1 MITDTTVTATSAERT
16 ETIMT
21 IVPPP
26 LSSLEFSNDR
36 LPVSPGS
43 IVSVGAAGSVGSTGS
58 VGTVGSV
65 RSLVSIGLVCV
76 TSVVDCV
83 TGNEV
88 VSRAFWVV
96 LGFGVGILVDFK
108 VEGITVVFDFVVVAI
123 VVVFIVVLGFN
134 VVIFIVVVAAGV
146 VD

>member
-16 ETIMT
+16 DTIMT

-36 LPVSPGS
+36 LPVPPGS
-43 IVSVGAAGSVGSTGS
+43 IGSVGSTGS
-58 VGTVGSV
+58 VCSVGSV
-65 RSLVSIGLVCV
+65 RSLVSIGLVCK
-76 TSVVDCV
+76 TSVVDCL

-88 VSRAFWVV
+88 VSLAFWVV
-96 LGFGVGILVDFK
+96 LGFVVGILVDFK
-108 VEGITVVFDFVVVAI
+108 VKGIAVVFDFVVATV
-123 VVVFIVVLGFN
+123 VVLGFN
-134 VVIFIVVVAAGV
+134 VVIFIVVVAAGI

>member
-16 ETIMT
+16 ETTVT
-21 IVPPP
+21 IVFPT

-43 IVSVGAAGSVGSTGS
+43 LGSVGF
-58 VGTVGSV
+58 V

-96 LGFGVGILVDFK
+96 LGFVVGILVDFK
-108 VEGITVVFDFVVVAI
+108 VESIAVVFDFVVAAI
-123 VVVFIVVLGFN
+123 DVVFIVVLGFN

-146 VD
+146 AD

>member
-1 MITDTTVTATSAERT
+1 MITDTTVTAKSAERT
-16 ETIMT
+16 ETTMA

-36 LPVSPGS
+36 LLVSPGS
-43 IVSVGAAGSVGSTGS
+43 IGSVGAAGSVGSTGS
-58 VGTVGSV
+58 VGSV

-88 VSRAFWVV
+88 VSRAFWFV
-96 LGFGVGILVDFK
+96 LGFVVDISVDFK
-108 VEGITVVFDFVVVAI
+108 VEGITVVFDFVVAAI
-123 VVVFIVVLGFN
+123 VVVFIVVFGFN
-134 VVIFIVVVAAGV
+134 DVIFIVVVAPGV

>member
-1 MITDTTVTATSAERT
+1 MIADTTVTAKSAERT
-16 ETIMT
+16 ETTMI

-36 LPVSPGS
+36 FPVSPGS
-43 IVSVGAAGSVGSTGS
+43 IGSVGSTGC
-58 VGTVGSV
+58 VGSAGSVGSV
-65 RSLVSIGLVCV
+65 CSLVSIGLVSV

-88 VSRAFWVV
+88 VSRAFWFV
-96 LGFGVGILVDFK
+96 LGFVVGILVDFK
-108 VEGITVVFDFVVVAI
+108 VEGITVVFDFVVDAI
-123 VVVFIVVLGFN
+123 VVVCTVVFGFN

>member
-1 MITDTTVTATSAERT
+1 MITDTTVTAKSAERT
-16 ETIMT
+16 ETTMT

-36 LPVSPGS
+36 LPVSQGS
-43 IVSVGAAGSVGSTGS
+43 IGS
-58 VGTVGSV
+58 VGSV
-65 RSLVSIGLVCV
+65 RSLVSIGLVRV

-88 VSRAFWVV
+88 VSRAFWFV
-96 LGFGVGILVDFK
+96 LGFVVGISVDFK
-108 VEGITVVFDFVVVAI
+108 VEGITVIFDFVVAAI
-123 VVVFIVVLGFN
+123 VVVCTVVFGFN
-134 VVIFIVVVAAGV
+134 VVIFIIVVAAGV

>member
-1 MITDTTVTATSAERT
+1 MITDTTVTARSAERT
-16 ETIMT
+16 ETTMT

-26 LSSLEFSNDR
+26 LSSFEFSNDR
-36 LPVSPGS
+36 LPTSPGS
-43 IVSVGAAGSVGSTGS
+43 IDSVGSAGSVGSTGS
-58 VGTVGSV
+58 VGSV
-65 RSLVSIGLVCV
+65 RSLVSIGLLRV

-88 VSRAFWVV
+88 VSLTFWVV
-96 LGFGVGILVDFK
+96 LGFVVDILVDFK
-108 VEGITVVFDFVVVAI
+108 VEGITVIFDFVVAAI
-123 VVVFIVVLGFN
+123 VVIFIVVFGFN

>member
-1 MITDTTVTATSAERT
+1 MITDTTVTAKSAERT
-16 ETIMT
+16 ETTMI

-36 LPVSPGS
+36 LLVSPGS
-43 IVSVGAAGSVGSTGS
+43 IGSVGAAGSVGSTGS
-58 VGTVGSV
+58 VGCV
-65 RSLVSIGLVCV
+65 RSLVSIGLVRV

-96 LGFGVGILVDFK
+96 LGFVVGISVDFK
-108 VEGITVVFDFVVVAI
+108 VEGIAVVFDFVVAAI
-123 VVVFIVVLGFN
+123 VVVFIVVFGFN
-134 VVIFIVVVAAGV
+134 DVIFIVVVAPGV

>member
-16 ETIMT
+16 DTIMT

-36 LPVSPGS
+36 LPVPPGS
-43 IVSVGAAGSVGSTGS
+43 IGSVGSTGS
-58 VGTVGSV
+58 VCSVGSV
-65 RSLVSIGLVCV
+65 RSLVSIGLVSV

-96 LGFGVGILVDFK
+96 LGFVVGIFVDFK
-108 VEGITVVFDFVVVAI
+108 VKGITVVFDFVVAAI
-123 VVVFIVVLGFN
+123 DVVFIVVLGFN

>member
-1 MITDTTVTATSAERT
+1 MIPDTTVTATSAERT
-16 ETIMT
+16 ETTMT
-21 IVPPP
+21 IAPPP

-36 LPVSPGS
+36 LPVSQGS
-43 IVSVGAAGSVGSTGS
+43 IGS
-58 VGTVGSV
+58 VGSV

-96 LGFGVGILVDFK
+96 LCFVVGVLVDFK
-108 VEGITVVFDFVVVAI
+108 VESITVVFDFVVAAI
-123 VVVFIVVLGFN
+123 VVVFTVVFGFN

>member
-1 MITDTTVTATSAERT
+1 MITDTTVTAKSAERT
-16 ETIMT
+16 ETTMT

-43 IVSVGAAGSVGSTGS
+43 IGSVSSTGSVGSTGF
-58 VGTVGSV
+58 VGCV
-65 RSLVSIGLVCV
+65 RSLVSIGLVCK
-76 TSVVDCV
+76 TSVVDCL

-96 LGFGVGILVDFK
+96 LGFVVDISVDFK
-108 VEGITVVFDFVVVAI
+108 VEGIAVVFDFVVAT
-123 VVVFIVVLGFN
+123 IVVLGFN
-134 VVIFIVVVAAGV
+134 VVIFIVVIAAGI

>member
-1 MITDTTVTATSAERT
+1 MITDTTVTAKSAERT
-16 ETIMT
+16 ETTMI

-36 LPVSPGS
+36 LLVSPGS
-43 IVSVGAAGSVGSTGS
+43 IGS
-58 VGTVGSV
+58 VGSV

-96 LGFGVGILVDFK
+96 LGFVVGISVDFK
-108 VEGITVVFDFVVVAI
+108 VEGIAVVFDFVVAAI
-123 VVVFIVVLGFN
+123 VVVFIVVFGFN

>member
-1 MITDTTVTATSAERT
+1 MITDTTVTAKSAERT
-16 ETIMT
+16 ETTMI

-36 LPVSPGS
+36 LLVSPGS
-43 IVSVGAAGSVGSTGS
+43 IGSVGAASWVGSAGSVGS
-58 VGTVGSV
+58 VC
-65 RSLVSIGLVCV
+65 SLVSIGLVSV

-96 LGFGVGILVDFK
+96 LGFVVGISVDFK
-108 VEGITVVFDFVVVAI
+108 VGGIAVVFDFVVAAI
-123 VVVFIVVLGFN
+123 VVVFIVVFGFN
-134 VVIFIVVVAAGV
+134 DVIFIVVVAPVV

>member
-26 LSSLEFSNDR
+26 LSSLELSNDR

-43 IVSVGAAGSVGSTGS
+43 IGSVGAAGSVGSTGS
-58 VGTVGSV
+58 VGCV
-65 RSLVSIGLVCV
+65 RSLVSIGLVRV

-96 LGFGVGILVDFK
+96 LGFVVGISVDFK
-108 VEGITVVFDFVVVAI
+108 VEGIAVVFDFVVAAI
-123 VVVFIVVLGFN
+123 VVVFIVVFGFN
-134 VVIFIVVVAAGV
+134 DVIFIVVVAPGV

>member
-16 ETIMT
+16 ETTMI

-36 LPVSPGS
+36 LLVSPGS
-43 IVSVGAAGSVGSTGS
+43 MGSVGAAGSVGSTGS
-58 VGTVGSV
+58 VGSV
-65 RSLVSIGLVCV
+65 CSLVSIGLVSV

-96 LGFGVGILVDFK
+96 LGFVVGISVDFK
-108 VEGITVVFDFVVVAI
+108 VEGIAVVFDFVVAAI
-123 VVVFIVVLGFN
+123 VVVLIVVFGFN
-134 VVIFIVVVAAGV
+134 DVIFIVVVAPVV

>member
-1 MITDTTVTATSAERT
+1 MITDTTVTAKSAERT
-16 ETIMT
+16 ETTMI

-36 LPVSPGS
+36 LLVSPGS
-43 IVSVGAAGSVGSTGS
+43 IGS
-58 VGTVGSV
+58 VGSV

-96 LGFGVGILVDFK
+96 LGFVVGISVDFK
-108 VEGITVVFDFVVVAI
+108 VEGIAVVFDFVVAAI
-123 VVVFIVVLGFN
+123 VVVCTVVFGFN

>member
-1 MITDTTVTATSAERT
+1 MIRDTTVTATSAERT
-16 ETIMT
+16 ETTIT
-21 IVPPP
+21 IVSPK

-43 IVSVGAAGSVGSTGS
+43 LGS
-58 VGTVGSV
+58 VGSV

-88 VSRAFWVV
+88 VSRAFWFV
-96 LGFGVGILVDFK
+96 LGFVVGILVDFE
-108 VEGITVVFDFVVVAI
+108 VEGITVVFDFIVAAI
-123 VVVFIVVLGFN
+123 VVVCTVVFGFN

>member
-1 MITDTTVTATSAERT
+1 MITDTTVTAKSAERT
-16 ETIMT
+16 ETTMI

-36 LPVSPGS
+36 LLVSPGS
-43 IVSVGAAGSVGSTGS
+43 IGS
-58 VGTVGSV
+58 VGSV

-96 LGFGVGILVDFK
+96 LGFVVGILVDFK
-108 VEGITVVFDFVVVAI
+108 VEGIAVVFDFVVAAI
-123 VVVFIVVLGFN
+123 VVVCTVVFGFN

>member
-16 ETIMT
+16 ETTMT

-26 LSSLEFSNDR
+26 LSSFEFSNDL
-36 LPVSPGS
+36 LPISPGS
-43 IVSVGAAGSVGSTGS
+43 IESVGLAGSVGST
-58 VGTVGSV
+58 GSV
-65 RSLVSIGLVCV
+65 RSLVSIGLLRV

-88 VSRAFWVV
+88 VSRALWVV
-96 LGFGVGILVDFK
+96 LGFVVDILVDFK
-108 VEGITVVFDFVVVAI
+108 VEGITVIFDFVVAAI
-123 VVVFIVVLGFN
+123 
-134 VVIFIVVVAAGV
+134 VVIFIVVFGFNVFIFIVVIAAGV

>member
-1 MITDTTVTATSAERT
+1 M
-16 ETIMT
+16 
-21 IVPPP
+21 
-26 LSSLEFSNDR
+26 
-36 LPVSPGS
+36 
-43 IVSVGAAGSVGSTGS
+43 
-58 VGTVGSV
+58 
-65 RSLVSIGLVCV
+65 

-96 LGFGVGILVDFK
+96 LGFVVGISVDFK
-108 VEGITVVFDFVVVAI
+108 VEGITVVFDFVVDAI
-123 VVVFIVVLGFN
+123 VVVCTVVFGFN

>member
-1 MITDTTVTATSAERT
+1 M
-16 ETIMT
+16 
-21 IVPPP
+21 
-26 LSSLEFSNDR
+26 
-36 LPVSPGS
+36 
-43 IVSVGAAGSVGSTGS
+43 
-58 VGTVGSV
+58 
-65 RSLVSIGLVCV
+65 

-96 LGFGVGILVDFK
+96 FGFVVGILVDFK
-108 VEGITVVFDFVVVAI
+108 VEGITVVFDFVVAAI
-123 VVVFIVVLGFN
+123 VVVVVLGFK

>member
-1 MITDTTVTATSAERT
+1 MITDTTVTAKSAERT
-16 ETIMT
+16 ETTMI

-36 LPVSPGS
+36 LLVSPGS
-43 IVSVGAAGSVGSTGS
+43 IGSVGAAGSVGSTGS
-58 VGTVGSV
+58 VGSV
-65 RSLVSIGLVCV
+65 RSLVSIGLVRV

-96 LGFGVGILVDFK
+96 LGFVVGISVDFK
-108 VEGITVVFDFVVVAI
+108 VEGIAFVFDFVVAAI
-123 VVVFIVVLGFN
+123 VVVFIVVFGFN
-134 VVIFIVVVAAGV
+134 DVIFIVVVAPGV

>member
-1 MITDTTVTATSAERT
+1 MITDTTVTAKSAERT
-16 ETIMT
+16 ETTMI

-36 LPVSPGS
+36 LLVSPGS
-43 IVSVGAAGSVGSTGS
+43 IGSVGAAGSVGSTGS
-58 VGTVGSV
+58 VGSV
-65 RSLVSIGLVCV
+65 CSLVSIGLVSV

-88 VSRAFWVV
+88 VSCAFWVV
-96 LGFGVGILVDFK
+96 LCFVVGILVDFK
-108 VEGITVVFDFVVVAI
+108 VEGIAVVFDFVVAAI
-123 VVVFIVVLGFN
+123 VVVFIVVFGFN
-134 VVIFIVVVAAGV
+134 DVIFIVVVAPGV

>member
-21 IVPPP
+21 IVPPT

-43 IVSVGAAGSVGSTGS
+43 LGS
-58 VGTVGSV
+58 VGSV

-76 TSVVDCV
+76 TSAVDCV

-88 VSRAFWVV
+88 VSRAFWFV
-96 LGFGVGILVDFK
+96 LGFVVGILVDFE
-108 VEGITVVFDFVVVAI
+108 VEGITVVFDFVVAAI
-123 VVVFIVVLGFN
+123 VVVCTVVFGFN

>member
-21 IVPPP
+21 IVPLP

-36 LPVSPGS
+36 FPVSPGS
-43 IVSVGAAGSVGSTGS
+43 IGSVGAAGSVGSTGS
-58 VGTVGSV
+58 VGSV

-88 VSRAFWVV
+88 VSRAFWIVLSFVV
-96 LGFGVGILVDFK
+96 GVLVDFK
-108 VEGITVVFDFVVVAI
+108 VKGITVVFDFVVAAI
-123 VVVFIVVLGFN
+123 VVVFIVFLGFN

>member
-16 ETIMT
+16 ETTMI

-36 LPVSPGS
+36 LLVSPGS
-43 IVSVGAAGSVGSTGS
+43 IGSVGAGGSVGSAGSVGS
-58 VGTVGSV
+58 VC
-65 RSLVSIGLVCV
+65 SLVSIGLVCV

-96 LGFGVGILVDFK
+96 LGFVVGISVDFK
-108 VEGITVVFDFVVVAI
+108 VEGIAVVFDFVVAAI
-123 VVVFIVVLGFN
+123 VVVFIVVFGFDD
-134 VVIFIVVVAAGV
+134 VVFIVVVAPGV

>member
-1 MITDTTVTATSAERT
+1 MITDTTVTAKSAERT
-16 ETIMT
+16 ETTMI

-36 LPVSPGS
+36 LLVSPGS
-43 IVSVGAAGSVGSTGS
+43 IGSVGAAGSVGSTGS
-58 VGTVGSV
+58 VGSV

-76 TSVVDCV
+76 TSAVDCV

-96 LGFGVGILVDFK
+96 LGFVVGILVDFK
-108 VEGITVVFDFVVVAI
+108 VEGIAVVFDFVVAAI
-123 VVVFIVVLGFN
+123 VVVCTVVFGFN

>member
-36 LPVSPGS
+36 LLVSPGS
-43 IVSVGAAGSVGSTGS
+43 IGSVGAAGSVGSTGS
-58 VGTVGSV
+58 VGCV

-88 VSRAFWVV
+88 VSRPFWVV
-96 LGFGVGILVDFK
+96 LCFVVGVLVDFK
-108 VEGITVVFDFVVVAI
+108 VESITVVFDFVVAAI
-123 VVVFIVVLGFN
+123 VVVFTVVFGFN

>member
-16 ETIMT
+16 ETTMI

-36 LPVSPGS
+36 LLVSPGS
-43 IVSVGAAGSVGSTGS
+43 IGSVGAAGSVGSTGS
-58 VGTVGSV
+58 VGCV
-65 RSLVSIGLVCV
+65 RSLVSIGLVRV

-96 LGFGVGILVDFK
+96 LGFVVGISVDFK
-108 VEGITVVFDFVVVAI
+108 VEGITVVFDFVVAAI
-123 VVVFIVVLGFN
+123 VVVFIVVFGFDD
-134 VVIFIVVVAAGV
+134 VIFIVVVAPGV

>member
-21 IVPPP
+21 IVPLP

-36 LPVSPGS
+36 FPVSPGS
-43 IVSVGAAGSVGSTGS
+43 IGSVGAAGSVGSTGS
-58 VGTVGSV
+58 VGSV

-96 LGFGVGILVDFK
+96 LGFVVGILADFK
-108 VEGITVVFDFVVVAI
+108 VEGIAVVFDFVVAAI
-123 VVVFIVVLGFN
+123 VVVFTVVFGFN

>member
-1 MITDTTVTATSAERT
+1 M
-16 ETIMT
+16 
-21 IVPPP
+21 
-26 LSSLEFSNDR
+26 
-36 LPVSPGS
+36 
-43 IVSVGAAGSVGSTGS
+43 
-58 VGTVGSV
+58 

-88 VSRAFWVV
+88 VSRAFWFV
-96 LGFGVGILVDFK
+96 LGFVVGILVDFE
-108 VEGITVVFDFVVVAI
+108 VEGITVVFDFVVAAI
-123 VVVFIVVLGFN
+123 VVVCTVVFGFN

>member
-1 MITDTTVTATSAERT
+1 MITDTTMTAKSAERT
-16 ETIMT
+16 ETTMI

-36 LPVSPGS
+36 LLVSPGS
-43 IVSVGAAGSVGSTGS
+43 IGSVGFTASVGSTGS
-58 VGTVGSV
+58 VGSV
-65 RSLVSIGLVCV
+65 RSLVSIGLVRV

-83 TGNEV
+83 TANEV

-96 LGFGVGILVDFK
+96 LGFVVGISVDFK
-108 VEGITVVFDFVVVAI
+108 VEGIAFVFDFVVAAI
-123 VVVFIVVLGFN
+123 VVVFIVVFGFN
-134 VVIFIVVVAAGV
+134 DVIFIVVVAPGV